1 MPFGSFL
8 DTLNRGINGILLP
21 IFISFLE
28 LGRERFILIKL
39 SRMEFTP
46 SHPTTL
52 IYEFRETLDELGF
65 RVPNRLIV
73 VSDPFYGFP
82 SSVIRRSYRE
92 DQSRSPQPAPM
103 STCSCRHD
111 GVLLSLPPCPS
122 LCMEFTYSHT
132 QRHT

>member
-46 SHPTTL
+46 LHPTTL
-52 IYEFRETLDELGF
+52 IYEFRATLDELGF

-73 VSDPFYGFP
+73 ASDP
-82 SSVIRRSYRE
+82 
-92 DQSRSPQPAPM
+92 
-103 STCSCRHD
+103 STD
-111 GVLLSLPPCPS
+111 SLH
-122 LCMEFTYSHT
+122 L
-132 QRHT
+132 